1 MHVLPLD
8 KNKYQGVEIV
18 VSYCTDSYYDV
29 LQNLDG
35 FKLTLKKRDMP
46 EEKHYSDTLFS
57 EWLDDPVAFG
67 AFEDNKLIGIVE
79 GSPET
84 WNNRFRINNIV
95 VFDPSCRNKGI
106 GTKLMYSIYKEAV
119 KSGARMI
126 VLETQSCN
134 KKAIDFYTKHGFSLI
149 GLDMYAYSNED
160 PEKHEVRLE
169 MGKRL
174 F

>member
-8 KNKYQGVEIV
+8 KNKYHDFEFV
-18 VSYCTDSYYDV
+18 VSYCTDSYYEV
-29 LQNLDG
+29 LQNRDV

-46 EEKHYSDTLFS
+46 EEKQYNDTLFS
-57 EWLDDPVAFG
+57 AWLDDPVAFG

-95 VFDPSCRNKGI
+95 VFDPSYRNKGI
-106 GTKLMYSIYKEAV
+106 GAKLMHTIVEEAV
-119 KSGARMI
+119 KNGARMI

-134 KKAIDFYTKHGFSLI
+134 TKAIDFYKKHGFSLI